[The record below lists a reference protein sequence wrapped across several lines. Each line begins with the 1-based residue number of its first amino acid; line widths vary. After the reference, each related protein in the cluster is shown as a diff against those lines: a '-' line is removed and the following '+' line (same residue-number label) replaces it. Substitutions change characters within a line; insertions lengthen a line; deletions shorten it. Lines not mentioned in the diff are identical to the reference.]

1 MRNHEDESLAALGL
15 KQYHYQAQKG
25 CFFNP
30 PCFVKKRQLELAEK
44 VADVGQE
51 DFTHRRNAKAQ
62 KMISSK
68 ASSGSRGSGQQ
79 HLLAEPW
86 IRICKEEVKKCK
98 SGVASMGF

>member
-1 MRNHEDESLAALGL
+1 MRDHEDENLAALGL

-68 ASSGSRGSGQQ
+68 ASSGSRGSGLQMALDQ
-79 HLLAEPW
+79 NRCL
-86 IRICKEEVKKCK
+86 EV
-98 SGVASMGF
+98 SS